1 MTLTSVQISTTSQRR
16 LWFILAL
23 PPIFFLLVIILA
35 SVYAGFVHQGDA
47 AAIAEQVSQATPAIL
62 LGVQLLLLG
71 LFLWVR
77 RANGLSWADLG
88 WPAQGGQTVGR
99 ELLLGAAIGAPL
111 AVLYMFVL
119 SPLMVTLQTTVG
131 DYVPPDELLS
141 SLGSAVVPFFL
152 ANVVLAPFVEENL
165 YRGFALSQLQK
176 RYRFLTAFLLSCLF
190 FGLLHWVGGFWYIIL
205 TGAVAGGVLGGL
217 YLWRGNLLAPFAAH
231 LALNLVEFLLIWL
244 MR

>member
-1 MTLTSVQISTTSQRR
+1 MTLTSPQTTIKNQRS

-23 PPIFFLLVIILA
+23 PPILFLFVIILA
-35 SVYAGFVHQGDA
+35 SVYAGFVNQGDA
-47 AAIAEQVSQATPAIL
+47 AAIAEQVTQATPYVL
-62 LGVQLLLLG
+62 LVVQLLLLG

-217 YLWRGNLLAPFAAH
+217 FFWRGNLLAPFAAH
-231 LALNLVEFLLIWL
+231 LALHLVEFLLIL
-244 MR
+244 LIR

>member
-62 LGVQLLLLG
+62 LGVQLLLLA
-71 LFLWVR
+71 LVLWVR
-77 RANGLSWADLG
+77 RADGLSWADWG
-88 WPAQGGQTVGR
+88 WTVPGGQSRGR
-99 ELLLGAAIGAPL
+99 ELLLGAVIGAPL
-111 AVLYMFVL
+111 AVLYIYVL
-119 SPLMVTLQTTVG
+119 SPLMVMLQTRIG

-141 SLGSAVVPFFL
+141 SLGTSVLPFFL

-165 YRGFALSQLQK
+165 YRGFGLAQLQK
-176 RYRFLTAFLLSCLF
+176 RYRLWPALVLSCLF
-190 FGLLHWVGGFWYIIL
+190 FGLLHWAGGFWYIML

-217 YLWRGNLLAPFAAH
+217 YLWRGNILAPFAAH
-231 LALNLVEFLLIWL
+231 LALNVIEFLLIWQIG
-244 MR
+244 